1 MGESLRHASP
11 ERTKRVPTP
20 ESDFKPRKNIQEEK
34 GNLWWEFIWIILWSE
49 LKLWLEN
56 TYKV

>member
-20 ESDFKPRKNIQEEK
+20 ESDCKPRKNIQEEK
-34 GNLWWEFIWIILWSE
+34 GNL
-49 LKLWLEN
+49 
-56 TYKV
+56 